1 MFDPPDPRGDWG
13 PLRGYQV
20 KTTPSGPG
28 GGHRPLTLDEAMRE
42 QQRAQ
47 HNFRV
52 SQAAWAAEEER
63 KRQAEK

>member
-1 MFDPPDPRGDWG
+1 
-13 PLRGYQV
+13 
-20 KTTPSGPG
+20 
-28 GGHRPLTLDEAMRE
+28 MRE

-52 SQAAWAAEEER
+52 YQAAWAAEEER